1 MDLNE
6 ITIIEFLKNVGYG
19 FIVILII
26 VAIINDKI
34 QKSKAKVYYRD
45 REYNALNDI
54 KQMLN
59 KDIQEKE
66 LEELKRLVA
75 QKEKQ
80 LKGK

>member
-1 MDLNE
+1 MDYNDAM
-6 ITIIEFLKNVGYG
+6 IIEFLKNVGYG

-66 LEELKRLVA
+66 LEELKKLVA

>member
-1 MDLNE
+1 MDYNDAM
-6 ITIIEFLKNVGYG
+6 IIEFLKNVGYG

-34 QKSKAKVYYRD
+34 QKSKARVYYRD
-45 REYNALNDI
+45 RQYNALNDI

-66 LEELKRLVA
+66 LEELKKLVA

-80 LKGK
+80 LRGK